1 MTGSFITISIIGFIA
16 GFIFSMPIAGPISIM
31 IVSSALKGRL
41 RACNLMALG
50 AALAD
55 FIYVLVAVYGITNL
69 FSAYKQVIPYILGP
83 GSILMVYIGYRIMR
97 TKFKIDRLE
106 EAADPNNTEK
116 DSGAFYSGFMIN
128 FFNPTIFF
136 GWLVSSFIVLSFAS
150 SLGFDTGGLNSM
162 VDHNLNDIETI
173 DGNVTE
179 KPEIPSYLQF
189 DTLKVFRD
197 TDQEPETGK
206 SPQDYPFLTS
216 LFYAFFLAVGSIAWF
231 IILALL
237 FIRFRKH
244 LNINIL
250 NMIIRSLGLALGL
263 FGLYFA
269 YMTLKLLI

>member
-31 IVSSALKGRL
+31 IVSSALRGRL

-69 FSAYKQVIPYILGP
+69 FSAYKQIIPYILGP
-83 GSILMVYIGYRIMR
+83 GAILMVYIGYRIMR
-97 TKFKIDRLE
+97 TKFKIDRIE
-106 EAADPNNTEK
+106 EVDVDPTEK
-116 DSGAFYSGFMIN
+116 DRRAFYSGFMIN
-128 FFNPTIFF
+128 FLNPTIFF

-162 VDHNLNDIETI
+162 VDQNLNEIEAI
-173 DGNVTE
+173 DGNIKE
-179 KPEIPSYLQF
+179 KTEIPSYLQF
-189 DTLKVFRD
+189 DTLKIFRD
-197 TDQEPETGK
+197 VEPKPESGK
-206 SPQDYPFLTS
+206 SPNDYPLLTS
-216 LFYAFFLAVGSIAWF
+216 LFYAFFVAIGSIAWF

-237 FIRFRKH
+237 FIRFRKQ

-250 NMIIRSLGLALGL
+250 NLIIRSLGLALCL

-269 YMTLKLLI
+269 YMALKFIF